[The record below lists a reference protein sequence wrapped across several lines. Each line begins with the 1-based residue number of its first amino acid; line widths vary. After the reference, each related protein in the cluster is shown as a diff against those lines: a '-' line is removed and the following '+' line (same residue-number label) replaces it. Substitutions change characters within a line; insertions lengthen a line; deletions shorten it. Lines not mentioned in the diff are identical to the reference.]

1 MDLLFLFVLASILGA
16 LTVARV
22 ILWSTQRATSSA
34 ITSYFKASEYI
45 FESGEPPPEWLANPR
60 WRHRFRSPNASATHA
75 EILARFDDLVRF
87 FEHCSFFEDEWTRE
101 QMLAQLAIIRES
113 WLDRDLASTLLQLED
128 RPHFKAR

>member
-45 FESGEPPPEWLANPR
+45 LETGEPPPEWLVKPR
-60 WRHRFRSPNASATHA
+60 RLFRSSNAKVAHS
-75 EILARFDDLVRF
+75 EIMARFDDLVRF
-87 FEHCSFFEDEWTRE
+87 FEHSSFFADEWTRE
-101 QMLAQLAIIRES
+101 QMLAQLASIREGWQERVLS
-113 WLDRDLASTLLQLED
+113 
-128 RPHFKAR
+128 